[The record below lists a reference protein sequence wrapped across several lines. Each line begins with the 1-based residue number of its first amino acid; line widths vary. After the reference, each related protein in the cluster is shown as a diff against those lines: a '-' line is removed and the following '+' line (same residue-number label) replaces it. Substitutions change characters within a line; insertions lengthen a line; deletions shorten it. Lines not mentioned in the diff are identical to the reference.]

1 MKKLYYL
8 ILLFLMLSCKKY
20 DYTWMTIGDSIT
32 ANDGREFQEGADK
45 GKTTIGYQTVFL
57 NENKNIAID
66 LINKGYGG
74 YSLAGHK
81 KSIYQKVKDNNF
93 KNVDLITIFV
103 GTNDFKLNKPIISSD
118 SLESFKYCYSSL
130 VSKIQKQNK
139 SAKIYL
145 ITPLRRNN
153 DGYTS
158 NSVNKAGLKLI
169 DYVNATKEIG
179 SEKGINVIDLYN
191 ESEINENNL
200 YKYTVDG
207 LHPNNEG
214 YKIIGNELNK
224 KIFLPEN
231 KKITYQ

>member
-1 MKKLYYL
+1 
-8 ILLFLMLSCKKY
+8 
-20 DYTWMTIGDSIT
+20 MTIGDSIT
-32 ANDGREFQEGADK
+32 ANDGRKFKEGIYK
-45 GKTTIGYQTVFL
+45 GEEIIGYQTVFM
-57 NENKNIAID
+57 NKNSNISID
-66 LINKGYGG
+66 LVNQGYAG
-74 YSLAGHK
+74 YALAGRK
-81 KSIYQKVKDNNF
+81 KSIYQKIKYDSF

-103 GTNDFKLNKPIISSD
+103 GTNDFKLNKPIISND

-169 DYVNATKEIG
+169 DYVNATKEVG

-191 ESEINENNL
+191 ESIINDNNIFE
-200 YKYTVDG
+200 YTIDG
-207 LHPNNEG
+207 LHPNNKG
-214 YKIIGNELNK
+214 YDIIGNYMHDKIKLNAK
-224 KIFLPEN
+224 QSK
-231 KKITYQ
+231 